1 VAIAHLFDTDDHADA
16 MSARRD
22 GDAESEGGNVIQ
34 LHGSPASSDDYRL
47 RSALITAGRSTA
59 VQ

>member
-1 VAIAHLFDTDDHADA
+1 LFDTDDHADA